1 MYSGEHSSDAT
12 KDARNTNKKAVDD
25 DDEKKDLIG
34 RKIDLIIKGS
44 EVEVSS
50 SEWKKSNSTTN
61 LIQQQRIKNIRTNSA
76 MLNKISELAGVE
88 NLFLL
93 GMDWVGK
100 FHVEF
105 IALYLSQTKL
115 VRIGYV
121 GSMICLSEVCDI
133 HCAHII
139 GDLVLPFKV
148 NVLDMFKKT
157 LNLLCILKQHSLN
170 LLDIVTPALEKR
182 EIEEQLKLMD
192 SVYDGPTV
200 RSAPKTFFTPTKKRD
215 RKN

>member
-1 MYSGEHSSDAT
+1 MMM
-12 KDARNTNKKAVDD
+12 KR
-25 DDEKKDLIG
+25 DLIG

-76 MLNKISELAGVE
+76 MLTKISELAGVE

-93 GMDWVGK
+93 GMDWV
-100 FHVEF
+100 
-105 IALYLSQTKL
+105 
-115 VRIGYV
+115 GYV

-139 GDLVLPFKV
+139 GDLVLPFNV

-157 LNLLCILKQHSLN
+157 LNLLCILK
-170 LLDIVTPALEKR
+170 
-182 EIEEQLKLMD
+182 
-192 SVYDGPTV
+192 
-200 RSAPKTFFTPTKKRD
+200 
-215 RKN
+215 